1 MAGVEKWLAC
11 ISVALFAMFA
21 GEMISVYYFM
31 LTISEDAVVAQG
43 FSPDPKLIQFVS
55 IGVAPA
61 GILAAVAYIMSRNY
75 GSKQIGG
82 LIIVAELNGKIVGS
96 TTLLIEPKFIHN
108 GGLVGHIE
116 DVVVKKGFQ
125 GEKIGNKIIK
135 HVLELAKNHGCYK
148 TILDCSDEVKPFY
161 EKMGFK
167 QHSNELRFNHI

>member
-1 MAGVEKWLAC
+1 MGNVEKWLAV

-31 LTISEDAVVAQG
+31 LTVPEDAVVAQG

-82 LIIVAELNGKIVGS
+82 LIIVGGIILLAGNLVVYSMVDSIRDSYVTDAVQYLPILFIILSAPVMAVGAR
-96 TTLLIEPKFIHN
+96 LILKR
-108 GGLVGHIE
+108 
-116 DVVVKKGFQ
+116 KKRPTKEYF
-125 GEKIGNKIIK
+125 
-135 HVLELAKNHGCYK
+135 
-148 TILDCSDEVKPFY
+148 
-161 EKMGFK
+161 
-167 QHSNELRFNHI
+167 